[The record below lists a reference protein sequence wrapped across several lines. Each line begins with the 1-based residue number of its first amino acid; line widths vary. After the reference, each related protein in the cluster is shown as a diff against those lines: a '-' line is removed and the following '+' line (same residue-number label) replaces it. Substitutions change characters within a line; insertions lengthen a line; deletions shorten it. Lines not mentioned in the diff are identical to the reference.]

1 MTNGVPSLVPTI
13 HALSTGAFSM
23 NAGDLMELQLMNL
36 RINDGRYDGS
46 CNTSAGFRRAHEPD
60 QPQNLLA
67 LLAPITLLSHEATP
81 HIRSITCAHRTQARP
96 SCWRPLSMC
105 FQAVPHG
112 WRKAA
117 LRRSSHPLSVCRAAC
132 PLHMYPWGWDRRGG
146 ALEAGLGSST
156 VVCYA
161 LLCSRK
167 CSSVRCLAGSLLSH
181 LFTRLP

>member
-1 MTNGVPSLVPTI
+1 
-13 HALSTGAFSM
+13 
-23 NAGDLMELQLMNL
+23 MNL

-46 CNTSAGFRRAHEPD
+46 GNTSAGFRRAHEPD

-117 LRRSSHPLSVCRAAC
+117 LRRSSHPPQRLPSCMPLAHVSVGLVPPGRRAG
-132 PLHMYPWGWDRRGG
+132 GWSR
-146 ALEAGLGSST
+146 LEHAR
-156 VVCYA
+156 
-161 LLCSRK
+161 LLCF
-167 CSSVRCLAGSLLSH
+167 VMLAEMFECMYGVS
-181 LFTRLP
+181 